1 MLALAEKH
9 TGSFSSIKSQ
19 TEIPYAIGHL
29 HNSNVKMWTIIKL
42 FFYFPLPVS
51 RLIFLFLRHGAVLYF
66 KAGAV
71 MGNPLSHLFPGAQ
84 GRRDTSGDWL
94 LREAQLFVVR
104 IIDYW
109 LLQKPEREEKPP
121 CILLNSSTCNCK
133 GRALLF
139 FFFFPHLLP
148 LLHPWCFMT
157 KWCKAHHNLGSWK
170 ADLIHIYVSTFSW
183 YLLGVWPGD

>member
-1 MLALAEKH
+1 MSVKCRIQTPQIVLLALAEKH

-19 TEIPYAIGHL
+19 IEIPYAIGHL

-51 RLIFLFLRHGAVLYF
+51 HLIFLFLWHGAVLYF

-71 MGNPLSHLFPGAQ
+71 MGNPLSHLFPGTQ

-104 IIDYW
+104 IIDY
-109 LLQKPEREEKPP
+109 
-121 CILLNSSTCNCK
+121 
-133 GRALLF
+133 
-139 FFFFPHLLP
+139 
-148 LLHPWCFMT
+148 
-157 KWCKAHHNLGSWK
+157 
-170 ADLIHIYVSTFSW
+170 
-183 YLLGVWPGD
+183 